1 MNPIKLSFDQKSYTM
16 KPTDLEI
23 GNISK
28 RIGGS
33 PQQIKTMDE
42 MRILAERIGSQGCSF
57 CPATFSDHR
66 RHQEGFEQQQLIAMD
81 FDNDDPDHMVTF
93 QEIKSRADYYE
104 MPIMFAYNSMRS
116 KPDHPKFRVV
126 FLNDVPIPDRQVATA
141 MQMAMGEIF
150 PEADPL
156 CYKDVSKL
164 YLGGKE
170 LLYFDETIPNIN
182 IDHLFR
188 SYTTHVRLK
197 CGTKHFKEKLQRF
210 SKKTGIA
217 LNDKGYLDVT
227 LIDQSDEFVSQI
239 HPTEA
244 DGASKLDQKNGGI
257 SPTAIIYAKNDLI
270 IGLGEK
276 SPFFQYYKIR
286 MRDCTD
292 MASVGKVFEK
302 NLADYNHKQYRSYIL
317 KKIPVHCRLFR
328 EFESGEKYLPHLELF
343 GLLNS
348 LINVESGADLF
359 LSTLSKYPE
368 FYDKLEKWKSD
379 VRYNIANQ
387 YRPQRCDTFCPYYRE
402 CEHSKNIL
410 TTSSYGRNLM
420 EKIPDYHETYYSLD
434 EVHEDI
440 REKLDDAIHMKGNRL
455 CVLVAQTGAGKSHA
469 YLQAMQNLPGER
481 FLVAAP
487 TNLLKNELYKKA
499 CKENGVCVTPSLDE
513 IKGEIPEK
521 VASRIDRL
529 YAIGETKKVRSYI
542 EQVSKTEECKILK
555 EYIEK
560 RKKVAQSKGSCITTH
575 RYFLAMDQ
583 ERSDKFDQIII
594 DEDIIF
600 KSVITSQCEVPLSE
614 LKRLRH
620 KTSDSNLCKK
630 INTLLKLAQT
640 DTCLELK
647 SIEYKPDP
655 YKLRKHFH
663 FDIEQFCRAER
674 FYIRRASK
682 EEKVQ
687 KDTVVFLKPAV
698 LKNLKQI
705 MVSAT
710 ANEEICRQVFGSE
723 VEFFVC
729 KKAKYKGRLLQFP
742 GRSMSRSSI
751 ANDPGIIRRLIDHF
765 HMDEDHVITFM
776 NQNIGAL
783 HFGNTEGSNAL
794 EGEDILVI
802 GTPYHAPFLYKLV
815 AFSLGFDINEE
826 EEMTR
831 QLVTH
836 NGYQFWFNTFSDPQ
850 LRLVQFWMIESELE
864 QAIGRARLLRHDC
877 TVYLFSNFPLEQA
890 EMVMDFDYSL
900 SGTQKSPAE
909 KQREKLV

>member
-1 MNPIKLSFDQKSYTM
+1 
-16 KPTDLEI
+16 
-23 GNISK
+23 
-28 RIGGS
+28 
-33 PQQIKTMDE
+33 
-42 MRILAERIGSQGCSF
+42 
-57 CPATFSDHR
+57 
-66 RHQEGFEQQQLIAMD
+66 MD
-81 FDNDDPDHMVTF
+81 FDNDDPEHKVTF
-93 QEIKSRADYYE
+93 QDIKSRADYYE
-104 MPIMFAYNSMRS
+104 MPIMFAYSSMRS
-116 KPDHPKFRVV
+116 QPDHPKFRVV
-126 FLNDVPIPDRQVATA
+126 FLNDVSIPDRKVATA

-164 YLGGKE
+164 YLGGKD
-170 LLYFDETIPNIN
+170 LIYFDETIPNIN

-188 SYTTHVRLK
+188 SYTTHVRLNY
-197 CGTKHFKEKLQRF
+197 GAKHFKEKLKRF

-227 LIDQSDEFVSQI
+227 RIDQSDEFVSQI

-244 DGASKLDQKNGGI
+244 DGASKQDQKNGGI
-257 SPTAIIYAKNDLI
+257 SPKAIIYAKNDII

-783 HFGNTEGSNAL
+783 HFGNTEGSNEL

>member
-1 MNPIKLSFDQKSYTM
+1 MNPIKLSFDQISYTT
-16 KPTDLEI
+16 KPTNFEI

-33 PQQIKTMDE
+33 PQQIKTVDE
-42 MRILAERIGSQGCSF
+42 LRTLAEQIGSHGCTF

-81 FDNDDPDHMVTF
+81 FDNDDPHDMVTF

-170 LLYFDETIPNIN
+170 LLYFDETIQNIN
-182 IDHLFR
+182 IETLFR
-188 SYTTHVRLK
+188 NYSYCVK
-197 CGTKHFKEKLQRF
+197 QKYGVKHFKEKLKRF
-210 SKKTGIA
+210 SRDTGIA
-217 LNDKGYLDVT
+217 LNHKGYLDITSV
-227 LIDQSDEFVSQI
+227 DESDELVSQI

-244 DGASKLDQKNGGI
+244 DGATKQDQKNGGNL
-257 SPTAIIYAKNDLI
+257 PRAIIYAKNDLI
-270 IGLGEK
+270 IGRGRNPP
-276 SPFFQYYKIR
+276 SCCYRIR
-286 MRDCTD
+286 LSDCTRS
-292 MASVGKVFEK
+292 ASVGKDAGGRR
-302 NLADYNHKQYRSYIL
+302 ADNYHREYRSSVL
-317 KKIPVHCRLFR
+317 NNVRKHCRLFC
-328 EFESGEKYLPHLELF
+328 EFENGKELHHNELF
-343 GLLNS
+343 GLLTA
-348 LINVESGADLF
+348 LVNVESGPSVF
-359 LSTLSKYPE
+359 NRILSTYPM
-368 FYDKLEKWKSD
+368 YHDKLDKWKSD
-379 VRYNIANQ
+379 VKYCVANEYLPMQ
-387 YRPQRCDTFCPYYRE
+387 CIRFCPYEQE
-402 CEHSKNIL
+402 CTHRKNML
-410 TTSSYGRNLM
+410 MTSQVDRTLM
-420 EKIPDYHETYYSLD
+420 ERIPDYHETYYSLD

-440 REKLDDAIHMKGNRL
+440 RNKLDDAIRMEGNRL
-455 CVLVAQTGAGKSHA
+455 CVLVAQTGAGKSYA
-469 YLQAMQNLPGER
+469 YLQAMENLPGER

-487 TNLLKNELYKKA
+487 TNLLKNELYKKTS
-499 CKENGVCVTPSLDE
+499 KENGVCVTPSLDE

-521 VASRIDRL
+521 VARHIDKL
-529 YAIGETKKVRSYI
+529 YTIGETKEVRSYI
-542 EQVSKTEECKILK
+542 ERVSKKEECKILK
-555 EYIEK
+555 EYTER
-560 RKKVAQSKGSCITTH
+560 RKKIARSKGSLITTH

-583 ERSDKFDQIII
+583 KRSDGFDQVII
-594 DEDIIF
+594 DEDFIF
-600 KSVITSQCEVPLSE
+600 KSMITSQCEVPLSE

-620 KTSDSNLCKK
+620 KTSDNDLCKK
-630 INTLLKLAQT
+630 IHILLKLAQT
-640 DTCLELK
+640 DTCLQLK
-647 SIEYKPDP
+647 SMEYKPDP
-655 YKLRKHFH
+655 YKLRKHFR
-663 FDIEQFCRAER
+663 FDIKQFCMAER
-674 FYIRRASK
+674 FYIRRASD

-687 KDTVVFLKPAV
+687 EDTVVFLKPAV
-698 LKNLKQI
+698 LKDLKQI

-710 ANEEICRQVFGSE
+710 ANEEICRQVFGNE

-742 GRSMSRSSI
+742 SRSMSRSSI

-815 AFSLGFDINEE
+815 AFSLGFDVNEE

-909 KQREKLV
+909 KQRKKLI